1 MSLCDYLESREDS
14 FVLRW
19 HARQTTRQET
29 LAEHHFFVARD
40 VRAIAAMLRHLCIA
54 QPDIAVCVDMALL
67 HDEPEKLTGDVS
79 GQVKRDYPEIK
90 KHLNGIEEDM
100 IKGPLYA
107 DLPPRVA
114 ADYITANMRILHPAP
129 DDLEAQI
136 VKYADKVEAYMFAL
150 TEVRV
155 GNTLMQEVLGLLKV
169 ELAELD
175 WPWLV
180 ILREITH
187 VP

>member
-1 MSLCDYLESREDS
+1 MGLRTYLESREDS

-40 VRAIAAMLRHLCIA
+40 VRAVAAMLWHLDIA
-54 QPDIAVCVDMALL
+54 QPNIAVCVDLALL

-100 IKGPLYA
+100 IRGPLYSYF
-107 DLPPRVA
+107 PTEVA
-114 ADYITANMRILHPAP
+114 ADYIAANLRILHPKP
-129 DDLEAQI
+129 NDLEAQI

-155 GNTLMQEVLGLLKV
+155 GNSLMQEVVDLITI
-169 ELAELD
+169 ELAELQ

-180 ILREITH
+180 DLRGHTG